1 MKVLGLHSI
10 DEYGMLEKLIKRPI
24 IQGKHGDIHYLDRFF
39 TLLIGQSLSN
49 RSTSLGKKKK
59 NLCQHSPFKY
69 EKLNKIFNPLLLKL
83 TDKELFHFLDDAGS
97 VRLKQT
103 RSDSCQKG

>member
-59 NLCQHSPFKY
+59 TCAN
-69 EKLNKIFNPLLLKL
+69 ILLSNMK
-83 TDKELFHFLDDAGS
+83 S
-97 VRLKQT
+97 
-103 RSDSCQKG
+103 